1 MLYLRIDDN
10 SLGLASFTLPTDRE
24 REEAMTLGRVLPT
37 EPTLAFRRHAVPTT
51 PSFGETLRQI
61 MSQHPE
67 ASGDGGVHVLICGPV
82 TIVPDGEVAAEKY
95 EQVFRSCFSF
105 SDSSD
110 REVFATPVPMLHS
123 TLLFGVKTSVVEA
136 LRRQFADVPLH
147 IESALAPILN
157 HFADHYED
165 NLRLRIFV
173 NCRYRFIDVFCIDGR
188 QLTLLN
194 SFPVNGAPDIAY
206 YAVAITRSLC
216 LDTQSVP
223 FLFMGDREMM
233 TTALTELRRFAGDT
247 QIVSASSE
255 LGVPYTA
262 TAQTEIP
269 FELLA
274 RIYA

>member
-10 SLGLASFTLPTDRE
+10 SLGIAYFTLPSARE
-24 REEAMTLGRVLPT
+24 REEAMMLGRALPT
-37 EPTLAFRRHAVPTT
+37 DPVLTYHRHAVPTT
-51 PSFGETLRQI
+51 PTFGETLRLI
-61 MSQHPE
+61 LAQHPE
-67 ASGDGGVHVLICGPV
+67 ASADEGVHVLVCGPV
-82 TIVPDGEVAAEKY
+82 TIVPDGEVQEDQY
-95 EQVFRSCFSF
+95 EQTFHSCFSF
-105 SDSSD
+105 TDSSD
-110 REVFATPVPMLHS
+110 RKVFDTPVPSLHS
-123 TLLFGVKTSVVEA
+123 TLLFGVKSSVVNA

-147 IESALAPILN
+147 IESPLGPILT
-157 HFADHYED
+157 HFAEHYED

-206 YAVAITRSLC
+206 YAVAITRSLR

-223 FLFMGDREMM
+223 FLFMGERELM
-233 TTALTELRRFAGDT
+233 TPALTELRRFAGDT

-255 LGVPYTA
+255 LGVPYATTA
-262 TAQTEIP
+262 HADIP

-274 RIYA
+274 RIFS

>member
-10 SLGLASFTLPTDRE
+10 SLGIAYFTLPSARE
-24 REEAMTLGRVLPT
+24 REEAMMLGRALPT
-37 EPTLAFRRHAVPTT
+37 EPTLTFHRHNVPTT
-51 PSFGETLRQI
+51 PSFGDTLKLI
-61 MSQHPE
+61 MAQHPE
-67 ASGDGGVHVLICGPV
+67 ASAAEGVHVLVCGPV
-82 TIVPDGEVAAEKY
+82 TMVPDSEVNE
-95 EQVFRSCFSF
+95 EQYDKTFCCCFSF
-105 SDSSD
+105 TDNNE
-110 REVFATPVPMLHS
+110 REVFATPVPALHS
-123 TLLFGVKTSVVEA
+123 TLLFGVKSSVVSA
-136 LRRQFADVPLH
+136 LRRQFANVPLH
-147 IESALAPILN
+147 IETPLAPILA

-223 FLFMGDREMM
+223 FIFMGEREMV
-233 TTALTELRRFAGDT
+233 TPALTELRRFAGDT

-255 LGVPYTA
+255 LGVPYAA
-262 TAQTEIP
+262 TAHADIP

-274 RIYA
+274 RIFS